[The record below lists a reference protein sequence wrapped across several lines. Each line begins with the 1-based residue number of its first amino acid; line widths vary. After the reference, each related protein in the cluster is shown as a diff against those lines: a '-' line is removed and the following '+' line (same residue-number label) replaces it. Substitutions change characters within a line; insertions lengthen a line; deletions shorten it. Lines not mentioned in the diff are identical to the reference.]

1 VRACLAGSDE
11 RLAEPPD
18 GVSGTFV
25 PRTSR
30 WKAEFLADRK
40 GRSPSRES
48 PGVRGFTAIL
58 VLTAAV
64 LWMAVVRGYHAPDAP
79 LRLPWPLLALGFA
92 ASAVMVVR
100 FEFRGEAEALT
111 LSEVPLLVG
120 LVFAGPGRLLLAAVV
135 GCLAGVVI
143 YRRQSPT
150 KAAFNVSAQALETLV
165 ALVCYHLV
173 LAGASAVS
181 GRGLLAAL
189 VTAPVADLVSEASV
203 LVVITLCGRLPGS
216 SLVTLATVSG
226 AVAMV
231 NATLGFVAVTACWAS
246 PWGLVMFVGIAAVA
260 SFGYRTYSALRQR
273 NADVED
279 LYRFSRTLSGLD
291 EVDEVIA
298 AVLSAAKR
306 LLRCEFVEIAMYDAD
321 GLQCHS
327 LDQDDHSQISNL
339 PAFDPVRRRVEATN
353 HAVLIPHAAT
363 EIELREAV
371 RSIDLRDAIAAPI
384 PGAPDCL
391 GVLLVGNR
399 LGDQTV
405 FESADVKLLDA
416 LAAQSGAALQK
427 GRLLDGW
434 RHEAADKHFQARHD
448 ALTGLS
454 NRTMFTERLDAALA
468 ARRGD
473 TVVAVMLMDLDAF
486 KEVNDTLGH
495 DIGDALLQRIAYGL
509 ATAVKPPGLVSRL
522 GGDEFAMVV
531 SVDRAEVDAISRS
544 ILAAA
549 QHPVEIDGIVLEV
562 RASLGVALCPEQG
575 NDTATLLR
583 EADVA
588 MYQAKANK
596 SGVEV
601 YDAHR
606 DQYTTRRLLLVG
618 DLHHALQTSAL
629 HLYYQPKAELSSGQ
643 VTGVEALLRWTHPRY
658 GAVTPD
664 EFIPV
669 AEHSGLI
676 RPLTLW
682 VLETALDQMAE
693 WQIDGIDLT
702 MAFNVSARSVID
714 GELVSDIDHLMS
726 AVRMDPSKLTLE
738 LTESS
743 LPADRNR
750 SERVLAGLAS
760 LGVRLAIDD
769 FGTGYSSLSRLKRLP
784 VHEVKIDRSFVASM
798 VARHDDNAIVQS
810 TVNLAHNLGLTVV
823 AEGVEDE
830 ATWDQLRRLE
840 CDSAQGYYVS
850 PPLPGPLLAGW
861 LRHRAPGHAILVPRG
876 RG

>member
-1 VRACLAGSDE
+1 MEGQ
-11 RLAEPPD
+11 
-18 GVSGTFV
+18 G
-25 PRTSR
+25 
-30 WKAEFLADRK
+30 LADRK
-40 GRSPSRES
+40 GRGPSRES
-48 PGVRGFTAIL
+48 ARVWGFTAML
-58 VLTAAV
+58 ALTATAV
-64 LWMAVVRGYHAPDAP
+64 WMLFVSRYRPPAAP
-79 LRLPWPLLALGFA
+79 LRLPWPLLALAFA
-92 ASAVMVVR
+92 VSAVMVVG

-120 LVFAGPGRLLLAAVV
+120 LVFAGPDRLLLAAVL

-143 YRRQSPT
+143 YRRQAPI

-165 ALVCYHLV
+165 AILCYHAV
-173 LAGASAVS
+173 LGNAAAVS

-189 VTAPVADLVSEASV
+189 VAAPAADLVSEASV
-203 LVVITLCGRLPGS
+203 LVVITLSTGRLNPS
-216 SLVTLATVSG
+216 SLLSLAAVGG
-226 AVAMV
+226 AVALV
-231 NATLGFVAVTACWAS
+231 NATLGFVAVTSFWAS
-246 PWGLVMFVGIAAVA
+246 PWGLIMFAGIAVVF
-260 SFGYRTYSALRQR
+260 SFAYRTYSSLRQR
-273 NADVED
+273 HADVED
-279 LYRFSRTLSGLD
+279 LYRFSRVLSGLD

-298 AVLSAAKR
+298 EVLSAAKR
-306 LLRCEFVEIAMYDAD
+306 LLRCDFAQIALHDVD
-321 GLQCHS
+321 GLRCYS
-327 LDQDDHSQISNL
+327 LDQDDRSQVDSL
-339 PAFDPVRRRVEATN
+339 AAFDPVRKRVETAN
-353 HAVLIPHAAT
+353 QGILIPHAAT

-371 RSIDLRDAIAAPI
+371 GTIDLRDAIAAPI

-391 GVLLVGNR
+391 GVLLVANR

-405 FESADVKLLDA
+405 FKSADVNLLDA

-427 GRLLDGW
+427 GQLLDGW
-434 RHEAADKHFQARHD
+434 RHEAADKHYQARHD
-448 ALTGLS
+448 ALTGLA
-454 NRTMFTERLDAALA
+454 NRTMFTERLEAALA
-468 ARRGD
+468 TRRGD

-495 DIGDALLQRIAYGL
+495 DIGDALLQKIASGL
-509 ATAVKPPGLVSRL
+509 AAAVEPPGLVSRL
-522 GGDEFAMVV
+522 GGDEFAMVIA
-531 SVDRAEVDAISRS
+531 VDRADVALISHN

-549 QHPVEIDGIVLEV
+549 QRPVEIRGILLEV

-629 HLYYQPKAELSSGQ
+629 HLYYQPKAEVSSGRI
-643 VTGVEALLRWTHPRY
+643 TGVEALLRWTHPRY
-658 GAVTPD
+658 GAVTPY

-682 VLETALDQMAE
+682 VLRTALDQLAE
-693 WQIDGIDLT
+693 WHVEGIDLT

-714 GELVSDIDHLMS
+714 SELVSDIDHLL
-726 AVRMDPSKLTLE
+726 AAARMDPAKLTLE

-743 LPADRNR
+743 LPADRSR
-750 SERVLAGLAS
+750 SERVLAGLAG

-784 VHEVKIDRSFVASM
+784 VHEVKIDRSFVAGM
-798 VARHDDNAIVQS
+798 AARHDDHAIVQS
-810 TVNLAHNLGLTVV
+810 TISLAHNLGLTVV

-830 ATWDQLRRLE
+830 ITWHRLE
-840 CDSAQGYYVS
+840 QLGCDSVQGYYVS

-861 LRHRAPGHAILVPRG
+861 LRHREPRHAMLEPR
-876 RG
+876 